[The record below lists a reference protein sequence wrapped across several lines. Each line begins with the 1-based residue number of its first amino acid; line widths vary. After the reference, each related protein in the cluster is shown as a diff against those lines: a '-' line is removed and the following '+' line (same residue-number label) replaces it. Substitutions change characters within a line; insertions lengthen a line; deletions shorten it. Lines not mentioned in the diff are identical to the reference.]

1 MIKTLNVNIVHPTHS
16 DCVSFPK
23 EHVTIFFHFIYRQYQ
38 VTINY
43 SCREYYVLTF
53 GFVPPDVTLFSYD
66 CAHWHKVQSFPAL
79 ADAIPLYLKICEYLL
94 KKILDK

>member
-1 MIKTLNVNIVHPTHS
+1 MSKTLDVNIVHPTHS

-23 EHVTIFFHFIYRQYQ
+23 EHVTMYFHFIYRQYQ

-43 SCREYYVLTF
+43 SARGYHVLTF
-53 GFVPPDVTLFSYD
+53 GFVPPDVRLLNYD
-66 CAHWHKVQSFPAL
+66 CAHWHKVESFDSL
-79 ADAIPLYLKICEYLL
+79 ADAIPLYCKICDYLI